1 MGTQTGLW
9 PRFDHVDEDNALW
22 QSNKW
27 RSHGPWMTMW
37 STATLPIWDTA
48 FIFLRLCVL
57 RYICY
62 SSFVLTNTVVYIA
75 NQGIWCKNSD
85 FWLMLKNLHRIYIY
99 DNLPELSSG
108 CPHRGAMWC
117 ITHHSP
123 YQAHFTLSWYLPGL
137 WGIASPKLNALLSIH
152 SLDLKNFIFSS
163 LPAIFCSNSF
173 AQHGKH

>member
-1 MGTQTGLW
+1 MPYDRAINGGAMVPEW
-9 PRFDHVDEDNALW
+9 PCEAQLPC
-22 QSNKW
+22 QSGILLL
-27 RSHGPWMTMW
+27 S
-37 STATLPIWDTA
+37 SYS
-48 FIFLRLCVL
+48 LCVL

>member
-1 MGTQTGLW
+1 MPYGRAINGGAMVPEW
-9 PRFDHVDEDNALW
+9 PCEAQLPC
-22 QSNKW
+22 QSEILLL
-27 RSHGPWMTMW
+27 S
-37 STATLPIWDTA
+37 SYS
-48 FIFLRLCVL
+48 LCVL

-123 YQAHFTLSWYLPGL
+123 YQAHFTISWYLPGL
-137 WGIASPKLNALLSIH
+137 WGIASPELDALLSIH

-163 LPAIFCSNSF
+163 LPVIFCSNSF